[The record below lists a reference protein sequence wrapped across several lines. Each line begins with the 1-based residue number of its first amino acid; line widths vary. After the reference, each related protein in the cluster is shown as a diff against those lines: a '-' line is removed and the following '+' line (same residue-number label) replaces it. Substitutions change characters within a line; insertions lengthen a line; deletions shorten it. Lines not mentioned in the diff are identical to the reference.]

1 MYNQQYY
8 DGYSQGGG
16 YPQSYNPYNYNYNKG
31 GTYGTYPN
39 TYPDQRYNTYGQGG
53 YNYAA
58 KPYPGN

>member
-53 YNYAA
+53 
-58 KPYPGN
+58 